1 MAKISTYPVVAPQ
14 GSDIIIGTDA
24 NDSNATKNFTVSSV
38 LGLYEAPVAGWQ
50 RFDDDEF
57 TSMNKLELLDGVVQ
71 TLPNNGITSYSYGPH
86 VFYDPST
93 SKVLSINENDTYS
106 ITVVFKAEAPNA
118 NQTHLDFFLTSG
130 GLTPYERLS
139 DSMVFAKGNS
149 TEQNFHLVYQ
159 YYADADAVND
169 GISVKI
175 NSHGGTAYVWDIV
188 YFIQRNQIAV

>member
-24 NDSNATKNFTVSSV
+24 SDSNATKNFTVSSV

-71 TLPNNGITSYSYGPH
+71 TLPNNGATSYSYGPH

-93 SKVLSINENDTYS
+93 SKVLSLNENDTYT
-106 ITVVFKAEAPNA
+106 ITVVFRAEAPNA
-118 NQTHLDFFLTSG
+118 NQTHLDIFLTSVSP
-130 GLTPYERLS
+130 TPYERLS
-139 DSMVFAKGNS
+139 DSMVFAKGNN
-149 TEQNFHLVYQ
+149 TEQGFHLMYQ
-159 YYADADAVND
+159 YYADADAVSS
-169 GISVKI
+169 GINVKI
-175 NSHGGTAYVWDIV
+175 QSHGGTAYVWDIV